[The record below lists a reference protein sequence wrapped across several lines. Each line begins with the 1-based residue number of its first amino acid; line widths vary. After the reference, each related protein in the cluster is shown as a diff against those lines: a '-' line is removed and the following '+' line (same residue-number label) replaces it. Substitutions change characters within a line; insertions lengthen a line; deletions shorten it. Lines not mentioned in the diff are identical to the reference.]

1 MGAFLAR
8 EHIICG
14 LFSKSLVANHS
25 ALLSIKFSTSARY
38 LAQKKTPGKSSLE
51 GVCSKV
57 PTGGSFPHWSSK
69 PIIRSWSL
77 FHCLVRWESRIRTQ
91 HICQYFCNI

>member
-38 LAQKKTPGKSSLE
+38 LAPKKPQGN
-51 GVCSKV
+51 
-57 PTGGSFPHWSSK
+57 PP
-69 PIIRSWSL
+69 
-77 FHCLVRWESRIRTQ
+77 
-91 HICQYFCNI
+91 